1 MGLTVAPTAN
11 AKTGL
16 TREAQGARESLCL
29 LFAHISPKRLSWC
42 LKYSLSRL
50 LTSRCGGTNDA
61 VRHQNSAIKHAT
73 LVNTV
78 LMLATKTLEQL
89 LPWTAPCIALQI
101 SDFLVF
107 LF

>member
-1 MGLTVAPTAN
+1 M
-11 AKTGL
+11 
-16 TREAQGARESLCL
+16 
-29 LFAHISPKRLSWC
+29 
-42 LKYSLSRL
+42 
-50 LTSRCGGTNDA
+50 
-61 VRHQNSAIKHAT
+61 
-73 LVNTV
+73 VNTV

>member
-1 MGLTVAPTAN
+1 M
-11 AKTGL
+11 
-16 TREAQGARESLCL
+16 
-29 LFAHISPKRLSWC
+29 
-42 LKYSLSRL
+42 
-50 LTSRCGGTNDA
+50 
-61 VRHQNSAIKHAT
+61 RHQNSAIKHAT

-107 LF
+107 LL